1 MAVSHSRPEKPGNL
15 ELSARVE
22 SLQQLLEQAGLDA
35 KAQVVAAQI
44 QDVLMTEIH
53 HRMKNM
59 LAMVTAIVRQSLRS
73 TVNIADAEAA
83 ICARLMA
90 MAKAHDFLLAAGEKS
105 ASLTGV
111 VRAAIEQHDTSLSR
125 IIVRGDDI
133 DIIPSSILPLSLAL
147 NELCTNATKY
157 GALSI
162 EAGSV
167 TVGWVLDEADKS
179 VRFKWI
185 ESGGPAV
192 HAPRTKSL
200 GTRLIEEALPRQLG
214 GQARLV
220 FHGTGVEFQLVVP
233 QDRLTNTKRPTE
245 SRAF

>member
-1 MAVSHSRPEKPGNL
+1 VSHSKSAIPEKPGNL
-15 ELSARVE
+15 ELSARVA
-22 SLQQLLEQAGLDA
+22 SLQRLLEQAGLDA

-44 QDVLMTEIH
+44 QGVLTTEIH

-59 LAMVTAIVRQSLRS
+59 LATVTAIVRQSLRS
-73 TVNIADAEAA
+73 APSIEDAEAA

-90 MAKAHDFLLAAGEKS
+90 MAKAHDFLLAANEKS
-105 ASLTGV
+105 ASLIHI
-111 VRAAIEQHDTSLSR
+111 VRAAVEPHDTSFSR

-133 DIIPSSILPLSLAL
+133 DIGPSAILPLTLAL

-157 GALSI
+157 GALSS

-167 TVGWVLDEADKS
+167 AVGWALDDVTKS
-179 VRFKWI
+179 VCFKWI
-185 ESGGPAV
+185 ERGGPAV
-192 HAPRTKSL
+192 KAPGRRSL

-220 FHGTGVEFQLVVP
+220 FNSTGVEFELVVP
-233 QDRLTNTKRPTE
+233 QDRLTN
-245 SRAF
+245 A